1 MTTGWIKR
9 FLLMLVIA
17 HLVSTTVIL
26 LATYLL
32 SRFPGGV
39 YSAIGVGIIGAMVA
53 VINDLRLES
62 KGKWD

>member
-32 SRFPGGV
+32 GRLPGEV